1 MKKQLLSLEFA
12 TNLFG
17 NIKPEIKKR
26 LQAVIDNPC
35 QETWEDAHGII
46 LNASGRFRTL
56 WQGVLLVRP
65 NYCNSKP
72 CDAPWPEIPTSEEI
86 VQAIRTVVFV
96 EERRNPLN

>member
-1 MKKQLLSLEFA
+1 MKKQILALEFA

-17 NIKPEIKKR
+17 NIKPDIKKR

-46 LNASGRFRTL
+46 LNGSGRFRTL
-56 WQGVLLVRP
+56 WQSVLVVRP
-65 NYCNSKP
+65 GYCNSQP
-72 CDAPWPEIPTSEEI
+72 CDAPWPKIPTSEEI
-86 VQAIRTVVFV
+86 VQAIKIAVFK